1 VSSNRGGM
9 EKGTTSSSPPDAFEE
24 VGRSCGNRWNV
35 ASLEPIARL
44 IVERRALPEP
54 LLKKAQSESPTRTA
68 FLNSVLDLG
77 VGEADLVQIMAEHLG
92 IPGVDLAHTAID
104 LAVLDTI
111 PRPVAESDLVLP
123 LSQEGGRLHVAVSA
137 GADNYDVLEELRFIT
152 GQEVSPY
159 AAIPTTLEQVIASAY
174 DSKDKGHTRWT
185 GAALNPEEAPGFTV
199 ILPESAAGDAGTAA
213 AAEESA
219 QDLEELREG
228 DLELEVGG
236 GDDQEEVV
244 GSVEVRSGPARI
256 LAVDDDFDILR
267 MLDRTLKS
275 AGYVVDQARDGR
287 EAEQKIKSE
296 SYDLILLDAMLP
308 HVHGFEICARLKA
321 STRTRNTPVILVSAV
336 YRGWRYAH
344 DARETFGADDYLE
357 KPFHLPE
364 LLRRV
369 KERLS
374 GASTVAATSE
384 KADKLYQEGLAL
396 LEAKKPAEA
405 REILEKAV
413 KEDLFSART
422 HFALGRA
429 MHEQGE
435 VFHAI
440 TAYERAVE
448 LRPNLFQALRALA
461 SLYEQKGF
469 RRKAAEALERAVHA
483 APDPSTRDTMRQR
496 LLKIL

>member
-1 VSSNRGGM
+1 M
-9 EKGTTSSSPPDAFEE
+9 
-24 VGRSCGNRWNV
+24 

-44 IVERRALPEP
+44 IAERRALPEP
-54 LLKKAQSESPTRTA
+54 LLRRAQSESPTRTA
-68 FLNSVLDLG
+68 FLNAVLDLG
-77 VGEADLVQIMAEHLG
+77 VSEADLVGMMAEHLG
-92 IPGVDLAHTAID
+92 IPGVDLSHTAID
-104 LAVLDTI
+104 LSVLDTI

-123 LSQEGGRLHVAVSA
+123 LSQEGGRLHVAVNA
-137 GADNYDVLEELRFIT
+137 GAENYDVLEELRFIT

-159 AAIPTTLEQVIASAY
+159 AALPGSLEQVIASAY
-174 DSKDKGHTRWT
+174 DAKDHGQAQWT
-185 GAALNPEEAPGFTV
+185 GAALEPDAAAGFTV
-199 ILPESAAGDAGTAA
+199 ILPESTAGAQDAPPTG
-213 AAEESA
+213 EVLDSPG
-219 QDLEELREG
+219 DLEEAELA
-228 DLELEVGG
+228 LEVGA
-236 GDDQEEVV
+236 GDEEEEVV

-296 SYDLILLDAMLP
+296 TYDLILLDAMLP

-374 GASTVAATSE
+374 GGATAAASTD
-384 KADKLYQEGLAL
+384 KADKLYQQGIEL
-396 LEAKKPAEA
+396 LEGKKAPEA
-405 REILEKAV
+405 RAVLEKAV
-413 KEDLFSART
+413 KEDPFAPRI

-435 VFHAI
+435 LFHAI

-461 SLYEQKGF
+461 GLYEQKGF
-469 RRKAAEALERAVHA
+469 RRKAAEALERAVHT
-483 APDPSTRDTMRQR
+483 APDPSTRDAMRQR
-496 LLKIL
+496 LLKLL